1 MKSLIA
7 LAACAAALASCS
19 SSSTKDEDP
28 GEFVEVR
35 TRVDLDKFAG
45 KDVAVEGKFGQVG
58 NQHGTV
64 TLQSGLV
71 IYVPHF
77 DMFKRGDDWHKY
89 VGHTVRVE
97 GKLHTEGT
105 QVPGLTG
112 PLIDIRHFESLD
124 LTTE

>member
-19 SSSTKDEDP
+19 SSGPSKDEGP
-28 GEFVEVR
+28 EEFVQVR

-45 KDVAVEGKFGQVG
+45 KDVAVEGKFGHVDAR
-58 NQHGTV
+58 HGTV

-77 DMFKRGDDWHKY
+77 DLFKRGDDWLKY
-89 VGHTVRVE
+89 VGHEVRVE

-105 QVPGLTG
+105 RVPGLTG
-112 PLIDIRHFESLD
+112 PLIDVRHFESLD
-124 LTTE
+124 LTE